1 MREKPALQIVH
12 QGVKMDAYVS
22 AYDHS
27 MYSVGGRKKEGPPT
41 FSFTVTLVF
50 PNKDWDE
57 FIEAGF
63 RRGYGDE
70 WNYKNHVEIRVTT
83 KMGIGGVVLPESGP
97 PPASTWEVKLE
108 GYRYVICGGGYVCN
122 RTDADPLKFKDKNGS
137 NRLRATVM
145 QALRDNP
152 DILRAEVA
160 KNYDDRIERQKKDVE
175 EAERRLEREKEELR
189 QLEAKT
195 KRDRPHV

>member
-1 MREKPALQIVH
+1 MREEPDLQLTH
-12 QGVKMDAYVS
+12 QGVTMDAYIS
-22 AYDHS
+22 AYEHS
-27 MYSVGGRKKEGPPT
+27 WFTAREKEGPPK

-70 WNYKNHVEIRVTT
+70 WDYKNHVEIRVTN
-83 KMGIGGVVLPESGP
+83 KDGVTLPESGP
-97 PPASTWEVKLE
+97 PPASTWEVELE

-122 RTDADPLKFKDKNGS
+122 RTDADPLRFKDKNGR
-137 NRLRATVM
+137 NRIRAAVIQLLRE
-145 QALRDNP
+145 NP

-160 KNYDDRIERQKKDVE
+160 KNYDDLIERQKKDVE

-189 QLEAKT
+189 QLEEKT